1 MCVSLHPDCYEN
13 GDKIGEESESLE
25 FKFGS
30 ASKSTGSDSDSG
42 AKPQKILRNVRA
54 AVDDFVGDAEQF
66 DDLTMLCM
74 EYRGPSGE

>member
-1 MCVSLHPDCYEN
+1 MEP
-13 GDKIGEESESLE
+13 GDKIFVYTDGVAEAMNSDKEL
-25 FKFGS
+25 FGTDRLVE
-30 ASKSTGSDSDSG
+30 ALNSDSG